1 MPATRKRSGAGTTA
15 GTKKQKTSGGA
26 KKNQPEVKV
35 DEGFHESGNVHVHVD
50 DDGTI
55 WDASLNLS
63 NVSGNNNKV
72 RKSHLHWSI
81 DH

>member
-1 MPATRKRSGAGTTA
+1 M
-15 GTKKQKTSGGA
+15 
-26 KKNQPEVKV
+26 
-35 DEGFHESGNVHVHVD
+35 VHGHID

-72 RKSHLHWSI
+72 R
-81 DH
+81 

>member
-15 GTKKQKTSGGA
+15 GTKKQKTPGGA
-26 KKNQPEVKV
+26 KKNKPEVKL
-35 DEGFHESGNVHVHVD
+35 DDGFSGSSKVHVHID

-72 RKSHLHWSI
+72 RKSPPY
-81 DH
+81 

>member
-1 MPATRKRSGAGTTA
+1 MPTTRKRAGAGTTA
-15 GTKKQKTSGGA
+15 GTKKQKTPAGA
-26 KKNQPEVKV
+26 KKNKPEVKV
-35 DEGFHESGNVHVHVD
+35 DEGFNESGNVHVHID

-72 RKSHLHWSI
+72 RWLKLSQSN
-81 DH
+81 D